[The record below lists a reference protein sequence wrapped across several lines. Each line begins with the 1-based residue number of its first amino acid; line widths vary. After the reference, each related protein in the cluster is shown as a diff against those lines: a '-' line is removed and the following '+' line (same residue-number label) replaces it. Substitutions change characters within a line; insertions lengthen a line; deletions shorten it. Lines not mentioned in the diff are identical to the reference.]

1 MKNVQKMSLITLSIV
16 LFGCGG
22 GGSSGDSSDNK
33 APVKDAIQNNLFDNY
48 VQFTWGSVQFRNTFV
63 EITKYQRNANIEYAD
78 YLKLDDPTK
87 LFDDRVQLGRDGLYV
102 IDKNKYPLGY
112 RKSFINSVS
121 QDGSSINRSIYNM
134 NNLKKVREEEKGK
147 WIDLNGK
154 KISDH
159 TVITWNAMNESF
171 PDNSLFNPEKIGTQF
186 KDFLKLTKT
195 TQFPAGSRCFISESK
210 TYSEPFYIITN
221 INTTSYI
228 NDQNVKTFD
237 EYVKAL
243 GNDQVVGNWGGTAWA
258 YSKTKGNDSKYFAV
272 EVAANINNQLA
283 TGYWDKNPNRTSEAL
298 IQEYK
303 ELLNQRYVSVEDKV
317 FWNAWIKAIQNEC
330 TYYNPI
336 AAATIQSL
344 VNQTMR

>member
-1 MKNVQKMSLITLSIV
+1 MKNIQKISLIALSIA

-33 APVKDAIQNNLFDNY
+33 VPVKDTIQNNSFDDY
-48 VQFTWGSVQFRNTFV
+48 VKFNWGSVQFKNTFV

-78 YLKLDDPTK
+78 YVKLDDETK

-112 RKSFINSVS
+112 RHSFINSVS
-121 QDGSSINRSIYNM
+121 QDGSSINRSIYNTS
-134 NNLKKVREEEKGK
+134 NLKKVREEEKGK
-147 WIDLNGK
+147 WIDLKGK

-159 TVITWNAMNESF
+159 TVITWNAIYETF
-171 PDNSLFNPEKIGTQF
+171 PNHSLFNPEKIGTQF
-186 KDFLKLTKT
+186 KSFLALTKT
-195 TQFPAGSRCFISESK
+195 TQFPVGSKCFISESK
-210 TYSEPFYIITN
+210 TYSEPFYIMTN
-221 INTTSYI
+221 INTTSYV
-228 NDQNVKTFD
+228 NGQNVKTFD

-243 GNDQVVGNWGGTAWA
+243 GNDKVFDNWGGTSWV
-258 YSKTKGNDSKYFAV
+258 YSKNEANDSKYIAV
-272 EVAANINNQLA
+272 EVAAKINNQLA
-283 TGYWDKNPNRTSEAL
+283 TGYWSKNPNKTSEAL

-303 ELLNQRYVSVEDKV
+303 ELLNQPYVSAEDKV

-330 TYYNPI
+330 TYYNPV

-344 VNQTMR
+344 VNQTMK